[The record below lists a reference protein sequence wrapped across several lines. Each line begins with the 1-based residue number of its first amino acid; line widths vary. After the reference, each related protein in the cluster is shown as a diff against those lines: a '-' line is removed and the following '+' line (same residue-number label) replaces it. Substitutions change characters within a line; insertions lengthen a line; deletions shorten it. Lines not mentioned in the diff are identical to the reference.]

1 MRRWIFGLAGLL
13 LLSACSALPV
23 PINLLNYLGADK
35 SGSFQQPLP
44 AGNVEFERPLPDKSG
59 YSLDFSREQLYSVRG
74 VRVEY
79 GATVSYTGQTLL
91 SGDVSVQAY
100 LAPVN
105 GEDLWQDK
113 YKLGDPQNLQLA
125 QGQSLL
131 KLAGSVQLNNDQVKA
146 LNAKKL
152 RFGVYAKGTAS
163 SSQAATV
170 TLNYEVTNLTLK
182 VALF

>member
-1 MRRWIFGLAGLL
+1 MRRGIFALAGL

-23 PINLLNYLGADK
+23 PIDLLGYLGTSK

-44 AGNVEFERPLPDKSG
+44 AATIGFERPLPDKNG
-59 YSLDFSREQLYSVRG
+59 YSLDFSQEQLYSVRG
-74 VRVEY
+74 AQVEY
-79 GATVSYTGQTLL
+79 GATLSYTGQTVL
-91 SGDVSVQAY
+91 SGEVSLQAY

-113 YKLGDPQNLQLA
+113 YKLGEAQQLQLA
-125 QGQSLL
+125 QGQYLL
-131 KLAGSVQLNNDQVKA
+131 KLAGSVPFNNDQIQA

-152 RFGVYAKGTAS
+152 RFGVYAKGTVS
-163 SSQAATV
+163 SSQPATV
-170 TLNYEVTNLTLK
+170 TFNYEVTQLTLK